1 MRVGFGFRRW
11 APSTLRVS
19 PPVRPWQD
27 QGRLAG
33 QGYAFVAHPQAD
45 GPGKTPSAAAGA
57 DIPQGLA
64 AAYPETVAERGTLL
78 LGHGH
83 RGRMI
88 EPHNMLAAVLIIL
101 ATCSRL
107 SSHRHT

>member
-64 AAYPETVAERGTLL
+64 AAYPETVAERGTLR

-83 RGRMI
+83 RGRVRV
-88 EPHNMLAAVLIIL
+88 ESGTVK
-101 ATCSRL
+101 SG
-107 SSHRHT
+107 